1 MAAESSEGLP
11 ISPSEKSLTGSL
23 VSEENEKSVSRSPS
37 TYSIREDKWPDLVVS
52 RPRKLDAWWLPRR
65 NLKGSIVTISSMR
78 QESQNGLK
86 IRPAGDH
93 GVHHGGVMLE
103 EDMAGAQDTIYL
115 CNFRVSVDG
124 EWLCLKE
131 LQDVEFSLHDSI
143 QRSPSPPLAL
153 SGINHHHHH
162 HHNDHHRQQQ
172 QLPDQRELRDIMPSS
187 PPPLQHVSSLSRDP
201 VIIERSNLV
210 NISKLIV
217 KELIETSLKYGRMLD
232 SDHMPLQH
240 FFIVLEHVLRHGL
253 RPKKGLLGPKKELW
267 DILQLVEKYCPEAQD
282 ITSSIRD
289 LPTVR
294 TAMGRARAWLRMAL
308 MQKKLADYLKVLID
322 HKEDIL
328 SEYFEPDALMMSEEA
343 IVIMGLLVGLNV
355 IDCNFCVKEED
366 LDCQQGVIDFSLYL
380 RNSNH
385 IPGESPDD
393 ELENDNMTTVLDQK
407 NYIEELNRHLNAT
420 VTNLQAKVESLTTTN
435 ALMKEDLSIAKN
447 NILSLHEENRQ
458 LKKELGI
465 EIKDTNENGK
475 PPIKITETTTEIE
488 ELRSR
493 LEAEKKMRQDVEK
506 ELELQMSMKSE
517 MEVAMKLL
525 EKDIHEKQD
534 TIISLRRQLDEI
546 KLINL
551 EMYKKLQECEHEL
564 TQKGE
569 MVSRL
574 HAKTNQI
581 GKILNNLE
589 KCNHMKKEV
598 ENIRS
603 PTTPSSVSKSI
614 LNKTSPTSPRCYTD
628 NAVDYQQHPQSNN
641 QQQSANNLQK
651 SVNNQQVSS
660 INNHQQSNNNETILL
675 LKHSLFQECE
685 GSLKHKTELITKLEA
700 KTLSMTETIQKM
712 DEKCK
717 EMDDVKSGAVERVKI
732 LGAEAAERE
741 ARANGVE
748 RELRLEREWRTSL
761 QEASISN
768 AEKISQLHH
777 EIDQLRRVSEK
788 YLALQEEH
796 YALREICTEQERTL
810 EELGGQL
817 SAAKLAAVELR
828 EAADNAQQHH
838 QQEGAATWAND
849 RLVTHCKSCN
859 REFNITRRKHHCRNC
874 GKIFCN
880 ACSDNTTSL
889 PNSSKP
895 VRVCDECYVF
905 LVGRYTCAR

>member
-1 MAAESSEGLP
+1 M
-11 ISPSEKSLTGSL
+11 
-23 VSEENEKSVSRSPS
+23 NSR
-37 TYSIREDKWPDLVVS
+37 IE
-52 RPRKLDAWWLPRR
+52 
-65 NLKGSIVTISSMR
+65 IVTVEESSSMR
-78 QESQNGLK
+78 QESLTSLK
-86 IRPAGDH
+86 LRPPGDH
-93 GVHHGGVMLE
+93 GGVHHGGVMLE

-131 LQDVEFSLHDSI
+131 LQDVEFSLQDSM

-153 SGINHHHHH
+153 SA
-162 HHNDHHRQQQ
+162 
-172 QLPDQRELRDIMPSS
+172 
-187 PPPLQHVSSLSRDP
+187 RDP

-322 HKEDIL
+322 HKDDIL

-343 IVIMGLLVGLNV
+343 IVVMGLLVGLNV

-435 ALMKEDLSIAKN
+435 ALMKEDLAIAKN
-447 NILSLHEENRQ
+447 NILSIQEENRQ

-465 EIKDTNENGK
+465 EVKDANENGK
-475 PPIKITETTTEIE
+475 VPLKITETTAEME

-493 LEAEKKMRQDVEK
+493 LESEKKSRQDLEK
-506 ELELQMSMKSE
+506 ELELQISMKSE

-534 TIISLRRQLDEI
+534 TIISLRRQLEDI

-589 KCNHMKKEV
+589 KYNHLMKDGEG
-598 ENIRS
+598 IRS
-603 PTTPSSVSKSI
+603 PTTPGGISKSI
-614 LNKTSPTSPRCYTD
+614 LNKASSISPRGC
-628 NAVDYQQHPQSNN
+628 PS
-641 QQQSANNLQK
+641 
-651 SVNNQQVSS
+651 
-660 INNHQQSNNNETILL
+660 
-675 LKHSLFQECE
+675 
-685 GSLKHKTELITKLEA
+685 
-700 KTLSMTETIQKM
+700 
-712 DEKCK
+712 
-717 EMDDVKSGAVERVKI
+717 
-732 LGAEAAERE
+732 
-741 ARANGVE
+741 
-748 RELRLEREWRTSL
+748 
-761 QEASISN
+761 
-768 AEKISQLHH
+768 
-777 EIDQLRRVSEK
+777 
-788 YLALQEEH
+788 
-796 YALREICTEQERTL
+796 
-810 EELGGQL
+810 
-817 SAAKLAAVELR
+817 
-828 EAADNAQQHH
+828 ADNAIARPTIDH
-838 QQEGAATWAND
+838 QRSFDEQSLKASND
-849 RLVTHCKSCN
+849 KLKQSRSTS
-859 REFNITRRKHHCRNC
+859 EITTN
-874 GKIFCN
+874 
-880 ACSDNTTSL
+880 
-889 PNSSKP
+889 NSIIEQVVK
-895 VRVCDECYVF
+895 E
-905 LVGRYTCAR
+905 

>member
-1 MAAESSEGLP
+1 
-11 ISPSEKSLTGSL
+11 
-23 VSEENEKSVSRSPS
+23 
-37 TYSIREDKWPDLVVS
+37 
-52 RPRKLDAWWLPRR
+52 
-65 NLKGSIVTISSMR
+65 MR
-78 QESQNGLK
+78 QESLTGFKL
-86 IRPAGDH
+86 RPPGDH
-93 GVHHGGVMLE
+93 GGVHHGGVMLE

-131 LQDVEFSLHDSI
+131 LQDVEFSLQDSM

-153 SGINHHHHH
+153 SA
-162 HHNDHHRQQQ
+162 
-172 QLPDQRELRDIMPSS
+172 
-187 PPPLQHVSSLSRDP
+187 RDP

-267 DILQLVEKYCPEAQD
+267 DILQLVEKYCSEAQD

-322 HKEDIL
+322 HKDDIL

-343 IVIMGLLVGLNV
+343 IVVMGLLVGLNV

-435 ALMKEDLSIAKN
+435 ALMKEDLAIAKN
-447 NILSLHEENRQ
+447 NILSVQEENRQ

-465 EIKDTNENGK
+465 EVKDANENGK
-475 PPIKITETTTEIE
+475 IPLKITETTAEIE

-493 LEAEKKMRQDVEK
+493 LESEKKSRQDLEK
-506 ELELQMSMKSE
+506 ELELQISMKSE

-534 TIISLRRQLDEI
+534 TIISLRRQLEDI

-551 EMYKKLQECEHEL
+551 EMYKKL
-564 TQKGE
+564 
-569 MVSRL
+569 
-574 HAKTNQI
+574 
-581 GKILNNLE
+581 
-589 KCNHMKKEV
+589 
-598 ENIRS
+598 
-603 PTTPSSVSKSI
+603 
-614 LNKTSPTSPRCYTD
+614 
-628 NAVDYQQHPQSNN
+628 
-641 QQQSANNLQK
+641 
-651 SVNNQQVSS
+651 
-660 INNHQQSNNNETILL
+660 
-675 LKHSLFQECE
+675 QECE

-717 EMDDVKSGAVERVKI
+717 EMDGVRSGAEERVRI

-741 ARANGVE
+741 ARTNGVE

-761 QEASISN
+761 QETSISN
-768 AEKISQLHH
+768 TEKISQLHQ
-777 EIDQLRRVSEK
+777 EIDQLKRVSER
-788 YLALQEEH
+788 YLTLQEEY
-796 YALREICTEQERTL
+796 YALKEVCSEQERTL

-828 EAADNAQQHH
+828 EAADNAQQ
-838 QQEGAATWAND
+838 QQQSALQEGSVTWAND
-849 RLVTHCKSCN
+849 RLVTQCKGCS
-859 REFNITRRKHHCRNC
+859 REFNMTRRKHHCRNC
-874 GKIFCN
+874 GNIFCS
-880 ACSDNTTSL
+880 ACSDNTTVL
-889 PNSSKP
+889 PNSAKP
-895 VRVCDECYVF
+895 VRVCDECYVL
-905 LVGRYTCAR
+905 LVSRDSVMR

>member
-1 MAAESSEGLP
+1 
-11 ISPSEKSLTGSL
+11 
-23 VSEENEKSVSRSPS
+23 
-37 TYSIREDKWPDLVVS
+37 
-52 RPRKLDAWWLPRR
+52 
-65 NLKGSIVTISSMR
+65 MR

-86 IRPAGDH
+86 IRPPGDH
-93 GVHHGGVMLE
+93 GVHRGGVMLE
-103 EDMAGAQDTIYL
+103 EEMAGAQDTIYL

-131 LQDVEFSLHDSI
+131 LQDVEFSLHDSL

-153 SGINHHHHH
+153 SA
-162 HHNDHHRQQQ
+162 
-172 QLPDQRELRDIMPSS
+172 
-187 PPPLQHVSSLSRDP
+187 RDP

-267 DILQLVEKYCPEAQD
+267 DILQLVEKYCSEAQD

-435 ALMKEDLSIAKN
+435 ALMKEDLAIAKN

-465 EIKDTNENGK
+465 EVKDTNENGK
-475 PPIKITETTTEIE
+475 APIKITETTAEIE

-493 LEAEKKMRQDVEK
+493 LEVEKKVRQDVEK
-506 ELELQMSMKSE
+506 ELELQISMKSE
-517 MEVAMKLL
+517 MAVAMKLL

-551 EMYKKLQECEHEL
+551 EMYKKLQECE
-564 TQKGE
+564 
-569 MVSRL
+569 
-574 HAKTNQI
+574 
-581 GKILNNLE
+581 
-589 KCNHMKKEV
+589 
-598 ENIRS
+598 
-603 PTTPSSVSKSI
+603 
-614 LNKTSPTSPRCYTD
+614 
-628 NAVDYQQHPQSNN
+628 
-641 QQQSANNLQK
+641 
-651 SVNNQQVSS
+651 
-660 INNHQQSNNNETILL
+660 
-675 LKHSLFQECE
+675 
-685 GSLKHKTELITKLEA
+685 GSLKHRTELITKLEA
-700 KTLSMTETIQKM
+700 KTLSMTESIQKM
-712 DEKCK
+712 DEKFK
-717 EMDDVKSGAVERVKI
+717 EMDGARSGAEERMRI
-732 LGAEAAERE
+732 LGAEVAERE
-741 ARANGVE
+741 AKANGVE
-748 RELRLEREWRTSL
+748 RELRVEREWRTSL

-768 AEKISQLHH
+768 TEKISQLHQ

-796 YALREICTEQERTL
+796 YALKEICAEQERTL

-828 EAADNAQQHH
+828 EAADNAQQNQQQQQQ
-838 QQEGAATWAND
+838 QQEGAPTWAND
-849 RLVTHCKSCN
+849 RLATRCKSCS

-874 GKIFCN
+874 GEIFCN
-880 ACSDNTTSL
+880 ACSDNSTAL
-889 PNSSKP
+889 PNSTKP

-905 LVGRYTCAR
+905 LVGRYSSTR

>member
-1 MAAESSEGLP
+1 
-11 ISPSEKSLTGSL
+11 
-23 VSEENEKSVSRSPS
+23 
-37 TYSIREDKWPDLVVS
+37 
-52 RPRKLDAWWLPRR
+52 
-65 NLKGSIVTISSMR
+65 MR
-78 QESQNGLK
+78 QESQTGLK
-86 IRPAGDH
+86 LRPPGDH
-93 GVHHGGVMLE
+93 HHGGVMIE
-103 EDMAGAQDTIYL
+103 QDMAGAQDTIYL

-131 LQDVEFSLHDSI
+131 LQDVEFSMQDSM

-153 SGINHHHHH
+153 SGI
-162 HHNDHHRQQQ
+162 QQHPDPVLCDT
-172 QLPDQRELRDIMPSS
+172 LPPS
-187 PPPLQHVSSLSRDP
+187 PPPLQHISSLSRDP

-267 DILQLVEKYCPEAQD
+267 DILQLVEKYCSEAQD

-322 HKEDIL
+322 HKDDIL
-328 SEYFEPDALMMSEEA
+328 SEYFEPDALMMSDEA
-343 IVIMGLLVGLNV
+343 IVVMGLLVGLNV

-420 VTNLQAKVESLTTTN
+420 VTNLQTKVESLTTTN
-435 ALMKEDLSIAKN
+435 ALMKEDLAIAKN

-458 LKKELGI
+458 LKKDLGI
-465 EIKDTNENGK
+465 EVKDTNENGK
-475 PPIKITETTTEIE
+475 TPIKITETTSEIE

-493 LEAEKKMRQDVEK
+493 LESEKKQRHDAEK
-506 ELELQMSMKSE
+506 ELKLQISMKSE

-534 TIISLRRQLDEI
+534 TIISLRRQLDDI

-589 KCNHMKKEV
+589 KYNHLMKDGDS
-598 ENIRS
+598 IRS
-603 PTTPSSVSKSI
+603 PTTPSGG
-614 LNKTSPTSPRCYTD
+614 NKCIARYSPSSPKGPP
-628 NAVDYQQHPQSNN
+628 AVGVIPALTFRPDCIEQKKD
-641 QQQSANNLQK
+641 QK
-651 SVNNQQVSS
+651 SAEKNPDTKSDEKLDKPVDDKSS
-660 INNHQQSNNNETILL
+660 PETI
-675 LKHSLFQECE
+675 K
-685 GSLKHKTELITKLEA
+685 
-700 KTLSMTETIQKM
+700 
-712 DEKCK
+712 D
-717 EMDDVKSGAVERVKI
+717 
-732 LGAEAAERE
+732 
-741 ARANGVE
+741 
-748 RELRLEREWRTSL
+748 
-761 QEASISN
+761 
-768 AEKISQLHH
+768 
-777 EIDQLRRVSEK
+777 
-788 YLALQEEH
+788 
-796 YALREICTEQERTL
+796 
-810 EELGGQL
+810 
-817 SAAKLAAVELR
+817 
-828 EAADNAQQHH
+828 
-838 QQEGAATWAND
+838 
-849 RLVTHCKSCN
+849 
-859 REFNITRRKHHCRNC
+859 
-874 GKIFCN
+874 
-880 ACSDNTTSL
+880 
-889 PNSSKP
+889 
-895 VRVCDECYVF
+895 
-905 LVGRYTCAR
+905 

>member
-1 MAAESSEGLP
+1 
-11 ISPSEKSLTGSL
+11 
-23 VSEENEKSVSRSPS
+23 
-37 TYSIREDKWPDLVVS
+37 
-52 RPRKLDAWWLPRR
+52 
-65 NLKGSIVTISSMR
+65 MR
-78 QESQNGLK
+78 QESLTGFKL
-86 IRPAGDH
+86 RPPGDH
-93 GVHHGGVMLE
+93 GGVHHGGVMLE

-131 LQDVEFSLHDSI
+131 LQDVEFSLQDSM

-153 SGINHHHHH
+153 SGINYHHDHDHHHH
-162 HHNDHHRQQQ
+162 QQ
-172 QLPDQRELRDIMPSS
+172 QLSEQRELRDIIPPS

-267 DILQLVEKYCPEAQD
+267 DILQLVEKYCSEAQD

-322 HKEDIL
+322 HKDDIL

-343 IVIMGLLVGLNV
+343 IVVMGLLVGLNV

-435 ALMKEDLSIAKN
+435 ALMKEDLAIAKN
-447 NILSLHEENRQ
+447 NILSVQEENRQ

-465 EIKDTNENGK
+465 EVKDANENGK
-475 PPIKITETTTEIE
+475 IPLKITETTAEIE

-493 LEAEKKMRQDVEK
+493 LESEKKSRQDLEK
-506 ELELQMSMKSE
+506 ELELQISMKSE

-534 TIISLRRQLDEI
+534 TIISLRRQLEDI

-551 EMYKKLQECEHEL
+551 EMYKKL
-564 TQKGE
+564 
-569 MVSRL
+569 
-574 HAKTNQI
+574 
-581 GKILNNLE
+581 
-589 KCNHMKKEV
+589 
-598 ENIRS
+598 
-603 PTTPSSVSKSI
+603 
-614 LNKTSPTSPRCYTD
+614 
-628 NAVDYQQHPQSNN
+628 
-641 QQQSANNLQK
+641 
-651 SVNNQQVSS
+651 
-660 INNHQQSNNNETILL
+660 
-675 LKHSLFQECE
+675 QECE

-717 EMDDVKSGAVERVKI
+717 EMDGVRSGAEERVRI

-741 ARANGVE
+741 ARTNGVE

-761 QEASISN
+761 QETSISN
-768 AEKISQLHH
+768 TEKISQLHQ
-777 EIDQLRRVSEK
+777 EIDQLKRVSER
-788 YLALQEEH
+788 YLTLQEEY
-796 YALREICTEQERTL
+796 YALKEVCSEQERTL

-828 EAADNAQQHH
+828 EAADNAQQ
-838 QQEGAATWAND
+838 QQQSALQEGSVTWAND
-849 RLVTHCKSCN
+849 RLVTQCKGCS
-859 REFNITRRKHHCRNC
+859 REFNMTRRKHHCRNC
-874 GKIFCN
+874 GNIFCS
-880 ACSDNTTSL
+880 ACSDNTTVL
-889 PNSSKP
+889 PNSAKP
-895 VRVCDECYVF
+895 VRVCDECYVL
-905 LVGRYTCAR
+905 LVSRDSVMR

>member
-1 MAAESSEGLP
+1 MAAESSDGLP

-23 VSEENEKSVSRSPS
+23 ASDENDKSVSRSPS
-37 TYSIREDKWPDLVVS
+37 SYSIREDKWPDLVVS
-52 RPRKLDAWWLPRR
+52 RPRKLDAWWLPR
-65 NLKGSIVTISSMR
+65 
-78 QESQNGLK
+78 
-86 IRPAGDH
+86 P
-93 GVHHGGVMLE
+93 
-103 EDMAGAQDTIYL
+103 
-115 CNFRVSVDG
+115 
-124 EWLCLKE
+124 
-131 LQDVEFSLHDSI
+131 
-143 QRSPSPPLAL
+143 
-153 SGINHHHHH
+153 
-162 HHNDHHRQQQ
+162 
-172 QLPDQRELRDIMPSS
+172 
-187 PPPLQHVSSLSRDP
+187 RDP

-322 HKEDIL
+322 HKDDIL

-343 IVIMGLLVGLNV
+343 IVVMGLLVGLNV

-435 ALMKEDLSIAKN
+435 ALMKEDLAIAKN
-447 NILSLHEENRQ
+447 NILSIQEENRQ

-465 EIKDTNENGK
+465 EVKDANENGK
-475 PPIKITETTTEIE
+475 VPLKITETTAEME

-493 LEAEKKMRQDVEK
+493 LESEKKSRQDLEK
-506 ELELQMSMKSE
+506 ELELQISMKSE

-534 TIISLRRQLDEI
+534 TIISLRRQLEDI

-551 EMYKKLQECEHEL
+551 EMYKKL
-564 TQKGE
+564 
-569 MVSRL
+569 
-574 HAKTNQI
+574 
-581 GKILNNLE
+581 
-589 KCNHMKKEV
+589 
-598 ENIRS
+598 
-603 PTTPSSVSKSI
+603 
-614 LNKTSPTSPRCYTD
+614 
-628 NAVDYQQHPQSNN
+628 
-641 QQQSANNLQK
+641 
-651 SVNNQQVSS
+651 
-660 INNHQQSNNNETILL
+660 
-675 LKHSLFQECE
+675 QECE

-717 EMDDVKSGAVERVKI
+717 EMDGVKSGAEERVRI

-741 ARANGVE
+741 ARTNGVE

-761 QEASISN
+761 QETSISN
-768 AEKISQLHH
+768 TEKISQLHQ
-777 EIDQLRRVSEK
+777 EIDQLKRVSER
-788 YLALQEEH
+788 YLTLQEEY
-796 YALREICTEQERTL
+796 YALKEVCSEQERTL

-828 EAADNAQQHH
+828 EAADNAQQ
-838 QQEGAATWAND
+838 QQQSALQEGSVTWAND
-849 RLVTHCKSCN
+849 RLVTQCKGCS
-859 REFNITRRKHHCRNC
+859 REFNMTRRKHHCRNC
-874 GKIFCN
+874 GNIFCN
-880 ACSDNTTSL
+880 ACSDNTTVL
-889 PNSSKP
+889 PNSAKP
-895 VRVCDECYVF
+895 VRVCDECYVL
-905 LVGRYTCAR
+905 LVSRDSVMR

>member
-1 MAAESSEGLP
+1 
-11 ISPSEKSLTGSL
+11 
-23 VSEENEKSVSRSPS
+23 
-37 TYSIREDKWPDLVVS
+37 
-52 RPRKLDAWWLPRR
+52 
-65 NLKGSIVTISSMR
+65 MR

-153 SGINHHHHH
+153 SA
-162 HHNDHHRQQQ
+162 
-172 QLPDQRELRDIMPSS
+172 
-187 PPPLQHVSSLSRDP
+187 RDP

-551 EMYKKLQECEHEL
+551 EMYKKLQECE
-564 TQKGE
+564 
-569 MVSRL
+569 
-574 HAKTNQI
+574 
-581 GKILNNLE
+581 
-589 KCNHMKKEV
+589 
-598 ENIRS
+598 
-603 PTTPSSVSKSI
+603 
-614 LNKTSPTSPRCYTD
+614 
-628 NAVDYQQHPQSNN
+628 
-641 QQQSANNLQK
+641 
-651 SVNNQQVSS
+651 
-660 INNHQQSNNNETILL
+660 
-675 LKHSLFQECE
+675 

>member
-1 MAAESSEGLP
+1 
-11 ISPSEKSLTGSL
+11 
-23 VSEENEKSVSRSPS
+23 
-37 TYSIREDKWPDLVVS
+37 
-52 RPRKLDAWWLPRR
+52 
-65 NLKGSIVTISSMR
+65 MR

-86 IRPAGDH
+86 IRPPVDH
-93 GVHHGGVMLE
+93 GGVHHGGIMLE

-131 LQDVEFSLHDSI
+131 LQDVEFSLQDSL

-153 SGINHHHHH
+153 SA
-162 HHNDHHRQQQ
+162 
-172 QLPDQRELRDIMPSS
+172 
-187 PPPLQHVSSLSRDP
+187 RDP

-217 KELIETSLKYGRMLD
+217 KELIETSLKYSRMLD

-343 IVIMGLLVGLNV
+343 IVVMGLLVGMNV

-393 ELENDNMTTVLDQK
+393 EVGNDNMTTVLDQK

-465 EIKDTNENGK
+465 EVKDTNENGK
-475 PPIKITETTTEIE
+475 PPIKITETTAEIE

-493 LEAEKKMRQDVEK
+493 VEAEKKMRQDVEK
-506 ELELQMSMKSE
+506 ELELQISMKSE

-525 EKDIHEKQD
+525 EKDIHGKQD

-551 EMYKKLQECEHEL
+551 EMYKKLQECE
-564 TQKGE
+564 
-569 MVSRL
+569 
-574 HAKTNQI
+574 
-581 GKILNNLE
+581 
-589 KCNHMKKEV
+589 
-598 ENIRS
+598 
-603 PTTPSSVSKSI
+603 
-614 LNKTSPTSPRCYTD
+614 
-628 NAVDYQQHPQSNN
+628 
-641 QQQSANNLQK
+641 
-651 SVNNQQVSS
+651 
-660 INNHQQSNNNETILL
+660 
-675 LKHSLFQECE
+675 

-700 KTLSMTETIQKM
+700 KTLSMTESIQKM

-717 EMDDVKSGAVERVKI
+717 EMASVRSEAEERVRI

-748 RELRLEREWRTSL
+748 RELQLEREWRTSL

-768 AEKISQLHH
+768 AEKISQLHQ

-788 YLALQEEH
+788 YLGLQEEH
-796 YALREICTEQERTL
+796 YALKEICTEQERTL

-828 EAADNAQQHH
+828 EAADNAQHQQQHQH
-838 QQEGAATWAND
+838 QQQQEGAATWAND

-859 REFNITRRKHHCRNC
+859 REFNIARRKHHCRNC
-874 GKIFCN
+874 GKIFCH
-880 ACSDNTTSL
+880 ACSDNNTVL
-889 PNSSKP
+889 LNSTKP

-905 LVGRYTCAR
+905 LIGRYTSGQ

>member
-1 MAAESSEGLP
+1 
-11 ISPSEKSLTGSL
+11 
-23 VSEENEKSVSRSPS
+23 
-37 TYSIREDKWPDLVVS
+37 
-52 RPRKLDAWWLPRR
+52 
-65 NLKGSIVTISSMR
+65 MR
-78 QESQNGLK
+78 QESLTGLK
-86 IRPAGDH
+86 LRPPGDH
-93 GVHHGGVMLE
+93 GGVHHGGVMLE

-131 LQDVEFSLHDSI
+131 LQDVEFSLQDSM

-153 SGINHHHHH
+153 SA
-162 HHNDHHRQQQ
+162 
-172 QLPDQRELRDIMPSS
+172 
-187 PPPLQHVSSLSRDP
+187 RDP

-322 HKEDIL
+322 HKDDIL

-343 IVIMGLLVGLNV
+343 IVVMGLLVGLNV

-435 ALMKEDLSIAKN
+435 ALMKEDLAIARN
-447 NILSLHEENRQ
+447 NILSLQDENRQ

-465 EIKDTNENGK
+465 EVKDANENGK
-475 PPIKITETTTEIE
+475 VPLKITETTAEIE
-488 ELRSR
+488 ELRCRIES
-493 LEAEKKMRQDVEK
+493 EKKSRQDLEK
-506 ELELQMSMKSE
+506 ELELQISMKSE

-534 TIISLRRQLDEI
+534 TIISLRRQLEDI

-551 EMYKKLQECEHEL
+551 EMYKKL
-564 TQKGE
+564 
-569 MVSRL
+569 
-574 HAKTNQI
+574 
-581 GKILNNLE
+581 
-589 KCNHMKKEV
+589 
-598 ENIRS
+598 
-603 PTTPSSVSKSI
+603 
-614 LNKTSPTSPRCYTD
+614 
-628 NAVDYQQHPQSNN
+628 
-641 QQQSANNLQK
+641 
-651 SVNNQQVSS
+651 
-660 INNHQQSNNNETILL
+660 
-675 LKHSLFQECE
+675 QECE
-685 GSLKHKTELITKLEA
+685 GSLKHKTELITKLET
-700 KTLSMTETIQKM
+700 KTLSMSETIQKM

-717 EMDDVKSGAVERVKI
+717 EMDGVRSGAEEKVRI

-741 ARANGVE
+741 ARTNGVE

-761 QEASISN
+761 QETSICN
-768 AEKISQLHH
+768 TEKISQLHQ
-777 EIDQLRRVSEK
+777 EIDQLKRVSER
-788 YLALQEEH
+788 YLTLQEEY
-796 YALREICTEQERTL
+796 YALKEVCSEQERTL

-817 SAAKLAAVELR
+817 STAKLAAVELR
-828 EAADNAQQHH
+828 EAADNAQQ
-838 QQEGAATWAND
+838 QQQQQQSALQEGSVTWAND
-849 RLVTHCKSCN
+849 RMVTQCKGCS
-859 REFNITRRKHHCRNC
+859 REFNMTRRKHHCRNC
-874 GKIFCN
+874 GNIFCN
-880 ACSDNTTSL
+880 ACSDNTTVL
-889 PNSSKP
+889 PNSAKP

-905 LVGRYTCAR
+905 LVSRYSVAR

>member
-1 MAAESSEGLP
+1 
-11 ISPSEKSLTGSL
+11 
-23 VSEENEKSVSRSPS
+23 
-37 TYSIREDKWPDLVVS
+37 
-52 RPRKLDAWWLPRR
+52 
-65 NLKGSIVTISSMR
+65 
-78 QESQNGLK
+78 
-86 IRPAGDH
+86 
-93 GVHHGGVMLE
+93 MLE

-131 LQDVEFSLHDSI
+131 LQDVEFSLQDSM
-143 QRSPSPPLAL
+143 QQSPSPPLAL
-153 SGINHHHHH
+153 SA
-162 HHNDHHRQQQ
+162 
-172 QLPDQRELRDIMPSS
+172 
-187 PPPLQHVSSLSRDP
+187 RDP

-322 HKEDIL
+322 HKDDIL

-343 IVIMGLLVGLNV
+343 IVVMGLLVGLNV

-393 ELENDNMTTVLDQK
+393 ELETDNMTTVLDQK

-435 ALMKEDLSIAKN
+435 ALMKEDLAIAKN
-447 NILSLHEENRQ
+447 NILSLQEENRQ

-465 EIKDTNENGK
+465 EVKDANENGK
-475 PPIKITETTTEIE
+475 IPLKITETTAEIE
-488 ELRSR
+488 ELRCRIES
-493 LEAEKKMRQDVEK
+493 EKKSRQDLEK
-506 ELELQMSMKSE
+506 ELELQISMKSE

-534 TIISLRRQLDEI
+534 TIISLRRQLEDI

-551 EMYKKLQECEHEL
+551 EMYKKL
-564 TQKGE
+564 
-569 MVSRL
+569 
-574 HAKTNQI
+574 
-581 GKILNNLE
+581 
-589 KCNHMKKEV
+589 
-598 ENIRS
+598 
-603 PTTPSSVSKSI
+603 
-614 LNKTSPTSPRCYTD
+614 
-628 NAVDYQQHPQSNN
+628 
-641 QQQSANNLQK
+641 
-651 SVNNQQVSS
+651 
-660 INNHQQSNNNETILL
+660 
-675 LKHSLFQECE
+675 QECE

-700 KTLSMTETIQKM
+700 KTLSMSETIQKM

-717 EMDDVKSGAVERVKI
+717 EMDGVRSGAEEKVRI

-741 ARANGVE
+741 ARTNGVE
-748 RELRLEREWRTSL
+748 RELQLEREWRTSL
-761 QEASISN
+761 QETSICN
-768 AEKISQLHH
+768 TEKISQLHQ
-777 EIDQLRRVSEK
+777 EIDQLKRVSER
-788 YLALQEEH
+788 YLTLQEEY
-796 YALREICTEQERTL
+796 YALKEVCGEQERTL

-817 SAAKLAAVELR
+817 SAAKLAAAELR
-828 EAADNAQQHH
+828 EAADNAQQ
-838 QQEGAATWAND
+838 QQQQSALQEGLVTWAND
-849 RLVTHCKSCN
+849 RMVTQCKGCS
-859 REFNITRRKHHCRNC
+859 REFNMTRRKHHCRNC
-874 GKIFCN
+874 GNIFCN
-880 ACSDNTTSL
+880 ACSDNTTVL
-889 PNSSKP
+889 PNSAKP

-905 LVGRYTCAR
+905 LVSRYSVVR

>member
-1 MAAESSEGLP
+1 
-11 ISPSEKSLTGSL
+11 
-23 VSEENEKSVSRSPS
+23 
-37 TYSIREDKWPDLVVS
+37 
-52 RPRKLDAWWLPRR
+52 
-65 NLKGSIVTISSMR
+65 MR
-78 QESQNGLK
+78 QEPQSGLK
-86 IRPAGDH
+86 TRPPVDH
-93 GVHHGGVMLE
+93 GGLHHGGVMLE

-131 LQDVEFSLHDSI
+131 LQDVEFSLQDSI
-143 QRSPSPPLAL
+143 QRSPSPPLPL
-153 SGINHHHHH
+153 SA
-162 HHNDHHRQQQ
+162 
-172 QLPDQRELRDIMPSS
+172 
-187 PPPLQHVSSLSRDP
+187 RDP

-308 MQKKLADYLKVLID
+308 MQKKLADYLKILID
-322 HKEDIL
+322 HKDDIL

-343 IVIMGLLVGLNV
+343 IVVMGLLVGLNV

-420 VTNLQAKVESLTTTN
+420 VTNLQAKLETLTTTN

-447 NILSLHEENRQ
+447 NFLSLQEENRQ

-465 EIKDTNENGK
+465 EIKDANENGK
-475 PPIKITETTTEIE
+475 APIKITETTTEIE

-493 LEAEKKMRQDVEK
+493 LESEKKLRQDTEK
-506 ELELQMSMKSE
+506 ELQLQISMKSE

-534 TIISLRRQLDEI
+534 TIISLRQQLDDI

-551 EMYKKLQECEHEL
+551 EMYKKLQECEA
-564 TQKGE
+564 
-569 MVSRL
+569 S
-574 HAKTNQI
+574 
-581 GKILNNLE
+581 LN
-589 KCNHMKKEV
+589 
-598 ENIRS
+598 
-603 PTTPSSVSKSI
+603 
-614 LNKTSPTSPRCYTD
+614 
-628 NAVDYQQHPQSNN
+628 
-641 QQQSANNLQK
+641 
-651 SVNNQQVSS
+651 
-660 INNHQQSNNNETILL
+660 
-675 LKHSLFQECE
+675 
-685 GSLKHKTELITKLEA
+685 HKTELIKKLEA
-700 KTLSMTETIQKM
+700 KTLSMTETFQKL
-712 DEKCK
+712 DEQRK
-717 EMDDVKSGAVERVKI
+717 ELDGVRARTEEKAKV
-732 LGAEAAERE
+732 LAAEAAERT
-741 ARANGVE
+741 ARAKDVE
-748 RELRLEREWRTSL
+748 RELHVEREWRTSL
-761 QEASISN
+761 QESSISN
-768 AEKISQLHH
+768 AERISQLRQ
-777 EIDQLRRVSEK
+777 ENDQLKQVSEK
-788 YLALQEEH
+788 YVTLQEEY
-796 YALREICTEQERTL
+796 YALKEICSEQERTL
-810 EELGGQL
+810 EELGVQL
-817 SAAKLAAVELR
+817 SAAKLATVELR
-828 EAADNAQQHH
+828 EAADNAQWQS
-838 QQEGAATWAND
+838 QQDGGGTAWADD
-849 RLVTHCKSCN
+849 RQVTHCKGCN

-874 GKIFCN
+874 GNIFCKS
-880 ACSDNTTSL
+880 CSDNTMSL
-889 PNSSKP
+889 TDNSKQ
-895 VRVCDECYVF
+895 VRVCDECYVL
-905 LVGRYTCAR
+905 LVGRYSVML